1 MRNFYV
7 RPGFVVALFARVA
20 CLLPSEFY
28 LGALRISPGPLLATP
43 LQAHYNPFIMC
54 RQVHHCYS
62 VLLLMLGMLA
72 EPYSKTVAWTMGC
85 VDTTRIYI
93 ANFTCSAR
101 GKMCFVSVRALCS
114 LWDRRCLPQV
124 ARCLMLGALCVVAV
138 YAPIRTGYCDTC
150 SGRGSF
156 MLMPAA
162 GGWRQC
168 RDHLLVN

>member
-1 MRNFYV
+1 LLQCAAFDVGYARS
-7 RPGFVVALFARVA
+7 ALFEDSVG
-20 CLLPSEFY
+20 LLGRWGGLIRLE
-28 LGALRISPGPLLATP
+28 
-43 LQAHYNPFIMC
+43 
-54 RQVHHCYS
+54 
-62 VLLLMLGMLA
+62 
-72 EPYSKTVAWTMGC
+72 
-85 VDTTRIYI
+85 YI

-114 LWDRRCLPQV
+114 LWDWRCLPQV